1 MWFLD
6 RTARQLR
13 RHPALLTYRPPE
25 PARLESLLRQYDP
38 RLTRSGDWFVVRGTK
53 VRWAELTEDL
63 AARAR
68 VPADRRGAIIACG
81 GGHRTAGTFL
91 LNGLA
96 SRLGGALHPAADHDD
111 SVSVEVNLG
120 RRAVLDCEEVA
131 GLVRPILGERA
142 VAHDH
147 DLGLCRIGGEEQRV
161 EVHYSRPDPDWQGED
176 EEEHL
181 IDLDLPR
188 PAGPDDPDL
197 ERLYQAA
204 VALAAALGGT
214 ITSRDMPV
222 TRFEDIV
229 PTRDRL
235 PA

>member
-38 RLTRSGDWFVVRGTK
+38 GLTSSGDWFVVRGTR
-53 VRWAELTEDL
+53 VRWAELTEGL

-96 SRLGGALHPAADHDD
+96 SRMGGALYPPEEHDD
-111 SVSVEVNLG
+111 QVDVEVNLG
-120 RRAVLDCEEVA
+120 GRAALDCEEVA
-131 GLVRPILGERA
+131 HLVRPVLGERA
-142 VAHDH
+142 VDHDH
-147 DLGLCRIGGEEQRV
+147 DLGLCRVGGADERLR
-161 EVHYSRPDPDWQGED
+161 VHYSHPEPGWTDDTDHLVDLELRPD
-176 EEEHL
+176 
-181 IDLDLPR
+181 
-188 PAGPDDPDL
+188 GPDDPEL

-214 ITSRDMPV
+214 IRSRDMPV

-235 PA
+235 PV

>member
-6 RTARQLR
+6 RTARQIR

-25 PARLESLLRQYDP
+25 PARLEDLLRQYDP
-38 RLTRSGDWFVVRGTK
+38 GLTRSGDWFVVRGTK
-53 VRWAELTEDL
+53 IRWTELTEEQ

-68 VPADRRGAIIACG
+68 VPADRRGAVIACG

-96 SRLGGALHPAADHDD
+96 RRLGGALHPAADLDD
-111 SVSVEVNLG
+111 AVDVEVNLG

-131 GLVRPILGERA
+131 ALVRPILGERS

-147 DLGLCRIGGEEQRV
+147 DLGMCRIGAEEERIQV
-161 EVHYSRPDPDWQGED
+161 NYSRPDSDWTGED
-176 EEEHL
+176 DADHA
-181 IDLDLPR
+181 IDLDMR
-188 PAGPDDPDL
+188 PTGPDDPDV

-214 ITSRDMPV
+214 IRSWDLPV
-222 TRFEDIV
+222 TRLEDIA
-229 PTRDRL
+229 PTWDRL
-235 PA
+235 PV